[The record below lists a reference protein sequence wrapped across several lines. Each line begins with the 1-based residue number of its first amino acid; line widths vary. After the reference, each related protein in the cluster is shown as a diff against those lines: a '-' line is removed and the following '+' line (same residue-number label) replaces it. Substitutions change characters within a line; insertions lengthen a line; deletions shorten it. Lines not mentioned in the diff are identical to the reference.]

1 MKYGLIGAATATA
14 LGLATATAH
23 AGDPSECRE
32 VGFSN
37 VNWTGVTVKTET
49 VAWMLEELGYET
61 QVTTASVPISFQAV
75 ASGERD
81 AFFGLWLPTQRSM
94 IEPHFES
101 GDLEKVVANLEG
113 AKYTLAVPQYV
124 YDAGVTHFEDL
135 DEHADRFESRFYGI
149 EAGNDGN
156 EMILDMI
163 DDDAYSLGDWELMES
178 SEAGMLTQVDRAIDR
193 EEWVV
198 YLGWAPHPMNTNFDM
213 AYLHGG
219 EDYFGPDQGGA
230 TVYTLATT
238 GYTEQCPN
246 VGRLLEQFTV
256 SVEEQSIGQS
266 YVTDDEM
273 DYAEAGRALIQ
284 DHPELLERWLD
295 GVTTFDGE
303 RDAVTVIRESLNL

>member
-1 MKYGLIGAATATA
+1 
-14 LGLATATAH
+14 
-23 AGDPSECRE
+23 
-32 VGFSN
+32 
-37 VNWTGVTVKTET
+37 
-49 VAWMLEELGYET
+49 
-61 QVTTASVPISFQAV
+61 
-75 ASGERD
+75 
-81 AFFGLWLPTQRSM
+81 
-94 IEPHFES
+94 
-101 GDLEKVVANLEG
+101 
-113 AKYTLAVPQYV
+113 
-124 YDAGVTHFEDL
+124 
-135 DEHADRFESRFYGI
+135 
-149 EAGNDGN
+149 
-156 EMILDMI
+156 
-163 DDDAYSLGDWELMES
+163 
-178 SEAGMLTQVDRAIDR
+178 
-193 EEWVV
+193 
-198 YLGWAPHPMNTNFDM
+198 MNTNFDM